1 MDRRVKGLSRLR
13 ASEGLRS
20 LVRET
25 RVGVDDLIAPLFV
38 HHEAGWRQ
46 AIGSMPGQYQLGV
59 EEAAEQARQW
69 QELGLRAVLLFGLP
83 AMKDAEGSASWDDE
97 GGVIQRALRAIRQ
110 AAPEMVC
117 ITDVCFC
124 EYTDHGHC
132 GVLTERGGKRV
143 LDHAATR
150 ANLAKQALS
159 HARAGAD
166 MVAPS
171 GMIDGQV
178 SVIRAALD
186 EAGQCGVGIMAY
198 SAKYASGFYGPFRE
212 AAEGAPQFGD
222 RRSYQM
228 DPANGAEAMREVSVD
243 VEEGADIVMVKP
255 AMAYMDVIYRVKQAY
270 GLPTAA
276 YNVSGEYAMVK
287 AAAQAGWLDERT
299 TVLEMLTGFKRAGA
313 DMIITYH
320 AADAARWLRQ

>member
-171 GMIDGQV
+171 GTG
-178 SVIRAALD
+178 
-186 EAGQCGVGIMAY
+186 GVGRGGSVWGGDYGVFGEVCVGFLWAF
-198 SAKYASGFYGPFRE
+198 SGGGGGGATIWGQAQLSDGCGQWGGG
-212 AAEGAPQFGD
+212 AAGGV
-222 RRSYQM
+222 RGR
-228 DPANGAEAMREVSVD
+228 
-243 VEEGADIVMVKP
+243 
-255 AMAYMDVIYRVKQAY
+255 
-270 GLPTAA
+270 
-276 YNVSGEYAMVK
+276 
-287 AAAQAGWLDERT
+287 
-299 TVLEMLTGFKRAGA
+299 
-313 DMIITYH
+313 
-320 AADAARWLRQ
+320 